1 MPIDR
6 LPAAILALAVL
17 AVGPVLAQQSYPS
30 RTITIIAP
38 FSPGTGI
45 DILARTCGQKLS
57 ERWGVPVVV
66 DNKPGASGN
75 IGTELAARA
84 AGDGYTLM
92 MTATTFALNPALSKK
107 AQYDPLKS
115 FTPVSLVATGVLSF
129 AVSANTPA
137 INIGEFVALAK
148 SNPGKL
154 NYASSGNG
162 TPQHLTMELF
172 KLTAGVDIIH
182 VPYKGAAEAMK
193 DLAGGYVDAM
203 ILPVHTVA
211 PLVHAGKVRLLAV
224 LNDERSPVFPAV
236 PTLRDAG
243 YPEVESSV
251 WYGLMAPATTPAV
264 IVRKLNGEISAIL
277 ALADVKE
284 ILGRQ
289 GLAPV
294 GGQPERLSRL
304 VGAELERWRRVIAQ
318 AKIRAD

>member
-6 LPAAILALAVL
+6 LSAAALALAVL
-17 AVGPVLAQQSYPS
+17 AAGPALAQQSYPS

-45 DILARTCGQKLS
+45 DILARTCGRKLS

-115 FTPVSLVATGVLSF
+115 FAPVSLVATGVLSF

-137 INIGEFVALAK
+137 ANIGEFVALAK

-172 KLTAGVDIIH
+172 KLTAGVDVTH
-182 VPYKGAAEAMK
+182 VPYKGAAEATK

-251 WYGLMAPATTPAV
+251 WYGLMAPATTPAD

-289 GLAPV
+289 GLAPA

>member
-6 LPAAILALAVL
+6 LPAALVLAALA
-17 AVGPVLAQQSYPS
+17 AGPVLAQQNYPS

-45 DILARTCGQKLS
+45 DILARTCGQKLA
-57 ERWGVPVVV
+57 ERWGVAVVV

-107 AQYDPLKS
+107 SRYDPLKS
-115 FTPVSLVATGVLSF
+115 FTPVSLIATGVLSF
-129 AVSANTPA
+129 AISANTPA
-137 INIGEFVALAK
+137 ANIGEFVALAR

-172 KLTAGVDIIH
+172 KLATGVNVTH
-182 VPYKGAAEAMK
+182 VPYKGAAEATK

-224 LNDERSPVFPAV
+224 FSDERSSVFPTV
-236 PTLRDAG
+236 LTLKEAG

-251 WYGLMAPATTPAV
+251 WYGLMAPASTPPG
-264 IVRKLNGEISAIL
+264 IVRRLNGEISAIL
-277 ALADVKE
+277 GLADVKD
-284 ILGRQ
+284 ILAKQ
-289 GLAPV
+289 GLSPA
-294 GGQPERLSRL
+294 GGEPERLSRL
-304 VGAELERWRRVIAQ
+304 VGIELERWKRVIAE
-318 AKIRAD
+318 ARIRAD